1 MYKSVPVQEPQHRD
15 DFLRCESQPFLEFSA
30 LTHITALPAN
40 SSARG
45 KLDADVLC
53 QTLWLTT
60 KSNSSNYSV
69 SCRVDRDRDWLI
81 TNAFAATGS
90 ALLILGPF
98 AVLLLSPGFLGPSAR
113 HILNVMNYLL
123 LSSIFIFTYKQ
134 NCQSFLASHDK
145 INLHCLQRR
154 GLKVM
159 VITWQLHTF
168 YLVFVRWISVCG
180 QTHKRCWYL
189 WHSR

>member
-1 MYKSVPVQEPQHRD
+1 MLFDTIHAFSFTGEEAAMYKSMPVQEPQHRD

-30 LTHITALPAN
+30 LTHITAQPAN

-69 SCRVDRDRDWLI
+69 SCRVDRDRDRLI
-81 TNAFAATGS
+81 TNAFAGTGS

-98 AVLLLSPGFLGPSAR
+98 AVLLLSPGF
-113 HILNVMNYLL
+113 
-123 LSSIFIFTYKQ
+123 
-134 NCQSFLASHDK
+134 
-145 INLHCLQRR
+145 
-154 GLKVM
+154 
-159 VITWQLHTF
+159 
-168 YLVFVRWISVCG
+168 
-180 QTHKRCWYL
+180 
-189 WHSR
+189 